1 MRKEVRSW
9 MRSGMLLEIHWNNC
23 ISHLA
28 SLRDHCVF
36 ITDCKKLKLW
46 LWDGLEWHII
56 HAEFRENRA
65 SILKFAFDGDMIGIA
80 CGTCFRACNRI

>member
-9 MRSGMLLEIHWNNC
+9 LRSGVLLEMHWHTC

-28 SLRDHCVF
+28 SLRDHCFFYYVN
-36 ITDCKKLKLW
+36 KLKLW

-56 HAEFRENRA
+56 HAEFRENRV
-65 SILKFAFDGDMIGIA
+65 SI
-80 CGTCFRACNRI
+80 